1 MRLAAAQ
8 DPVDDDGLVDLIC
21 IHIAIVEFRNY
32 KLANRVYVSS
42 LIFSLQS
49 ISIDTSIYSLTMN

>member
-32 KLANRVYVSS
+32 KLANRVYVS
-42 LIFSLQS
+42 FSFPS
-49 ISIDTSIYSLTMN
+49 M